1 MNLIKIES
9 KGSFMKLSRRECE
22 VLTCIAYG
30 LTDKEI
36 AKKLKISSRT
46 VGTHVSSILLKLRA
60 KNRANAVIVYMF
72 ANPKWK
78 IKIRN
83 VV

>member
-22 VLTCIAYG
+22 VLTCVAYG

-36 AKKLKISSRT
+36 ARKLKISIRT
-46 VGTHVSSILLKLRA
+46 VGSHVSSILLKLRA
-60 KNRANAVIVYMF
+60 KNRANAVVVYMLN
-72 ANPKWK
+72 NPTWK
-78 IKIRN
+78 MKIRN
-83 VV
+83 VC